1 MARASDLCLGHACI
15 QARLV
20 DFVCLFVFVCLL
32 VCLFVY
38 VCLFVCLSLFVLFV
52 CLFDC

>member
-20 DFVCLFVFVCLL
+20 DFVCLLVFVCSLIC
-32 VCLFVY
+32 V
-38 VCLFVCLSLFVLFV
+38 FVCLSLFVLFV
-52 CLFDC
+52 CFDC